1 MWVWVPWL
9 SPLDMY
15 EVGSVVLDL
24 LLLEEELLMMRMM
37 QKMTATITSHPRHP
51 DEELDFWADCG
62 ADTDAWGVGADFGGV
77 GVGVGFGGVG
87 VGLGGVGFGG
97 AEAACR
103 LRKFVSRSSAAH
115 RPHFPA
121 WRR

>member
-9 SPLDMY
+9 SVLDIY
-15 EVGSVVLDL
+15 EVGSVVPGF
-24 LLLEEELLMMRMM
+24 LLLEEKLFQMTRIM
-37 QKMTATITSHPRHP
+37 QKMTAAITSVPMHP

-62 ADTDAWGVGADFGGV
+62 ADADAWGVGAGFG

-97 AEAACR
+97 EEAACR

>member
-1 MWVWVPWL
+1 
-9 SPLDMY
+9 
-15 EVGSVVLDL
+15 
-24 LLLEEELLMMRMM
+24 
-37 QKMTATITSHPRHP
+37 MTEAITSHPNHP
-51 DEELDFWADCG
+51 DEELDFRADCG
-62 ADTDAWGVGADFGGV
+62 TDVDAWGVGAGFG

-97 AEAACR
+97 EEAACR